1 MLHAL
6 KNAADEGWNRLIS
19 LFVNR
24 GEKEKKKNCCL
35 NVTLDLMSIMGG
47 GGGGELSCI
56 VGESRLILDLLKNL
70 STALLNTL

>member
-24 GEKEKKKNCCL
+24 GEKEEK
-35 NVTLDLMSIMGG
+35 
-47 GGGGELSCI
+47 I
-56 VGESRLILDLLKNL
+56 VSHSGESGLILNLLKNL
-70 STALLNTL
+70 SAALLNTL